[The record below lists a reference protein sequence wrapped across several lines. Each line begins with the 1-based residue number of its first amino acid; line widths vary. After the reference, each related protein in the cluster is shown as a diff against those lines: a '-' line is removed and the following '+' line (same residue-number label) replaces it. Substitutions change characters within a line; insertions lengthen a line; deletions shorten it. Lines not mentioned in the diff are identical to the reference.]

1 MRQAFALA
9 GLLAAASC
17 HSPAAPITAAAPA
30 ADAPAPPTASAVQ
43 QAVAAYIKANAAA
56 FSGYEPVRWGRP
68 LAYTKSS
75 EAARRGMLAMQ
86 RFDEALGPRSKAFAV
101 YRASL
106 ARHEPP
112 ARTQALKARYD
123 KAARC
128 SDSLLAA
135 AATLSGVQDT
145 TRLGTAIMHAYRTKA
160 KSGFMVLDS
169 AVFVVD
175 ASGRV
180 EQL

>member
-1 MRQAFALA
+1 MQFNFMRQAFALA

-17 HSPAAPITAAAPA
+17 NSPATPTTAAAPTTT

-43 QAVAAYIKANAAA
+43 QAVGAYIKANAAA
-56 FSGYEPVRWGRP
+56 FSGYEPVRWGRS

-75 EAARRGMLAMQ
+75 EAAMRGVLAMQ
-86 RFDEALGPRSKAFAV
+86 LFDEALRPRSKALAV

-123 KAARC
+123 RAARY

-135 AATLSGVQDT
+135 VVFPALVRLVHAAC
-145 TRLGTAIMHAYRTKA
+145 RTIRGCA
-160 KSGFMVLDS
+160 APPLRS
-169 AVFVVD
+169 
-175 ASGRV
+175 R
-180 EQL
+180 